1 MANKKPTHVVVHKKL
16 YLGVGGKLQHVKVGA
31 QLTLS
36 EEQAERLG
44 KKVMSIKEAKT
55 IDMTKDNGPAADAE

>member
-16 YLGVGGKLQHVKVGA
+16 YLAVGGKLQQVKVGT

-36 EEQAERLG
+36 EEQANRLG
-44 KKVMSIKEAKT
+44 KKVMSIKESKT
-55 IDMTKDNGPAADAE
+55 IDMTKDSDPAAGAE